1 MIKKEEGGEALKQ
14 APDVRFPSFLLSFR
28 LFRGG
33 RRVVIMKKSNLWSF
47 SSPLL
52 SSPPFFYPGKLI
64 SSSGCLKAGHFS
76 SRRRRLISPISSFM
90 IKTQSLSPFS
100 SRRNEETSYPP
111 RARPPVR
118 LLYDWCLR
126 RRRQKMP
133 IINFEFYRKFLRRR
147 RRREILCKRTRGRLK
162 FPVVVTR
169 HRWPLQRGKGY

>member
-1 MIKKEEGGEALKQ
+1 MG
-14 APDVRFPSFLLSFR
+14 FPFFLLFGFSA
-28 LFRGG
+28 L
-33 RRVVIMKKSNLWSF
+33 VVIMKKSNLWSF

-52 SSPPFFYPGKLI
+52 SAFFFYPGKLI
-64 SSSGCLKAGHFS
+64 SSFGCLKAGHFS

-147 RRREILCKRTRGRLK
+147 RRREILYPRPRGRLK
-162 FPVVVTR
+162 LPVAVVTDGR
-169 HRWPLQRGKGY
+169 SKEP